1 MNGVGKVPL
10 AKNESGELAAAEAA
24 RALEAAVADAGKLA
38 LSMLNKGVTTWKKE
52 FDSPVTDA
60 DIAVDALLRERL
72 HAVAPDYGWQ
82 SEESGGQSDQA
93 HRRRWVIDPID
104 GTRSFIKKLPDWSIA
119 AALVER
125 GRPIVAV
132 VHAPTTNEMFVAVA
146 GGGAARNGRPIA
158 ASTTPSLSAARLT
171 GPRST
176 IDALLEAGL
185 RFEIVP
191 RIHSLA
197 LRFARVASG
206 EVDVA
211 LASERSR
218 DWDLAAADLL
228 VHEAGGILS
237 TDAGTKLVYDRPD
250 MEHPP
255 LVAAGNALHPI
266 VIASLG
272 KILPRVTA

>member
-24 RALEAAVADAGKLA
+24 RALEAAVAEAGKLA
-38 LSMLNKGVTTWKKE
+38 LSMLSKGVKTWSKE

-72 HAVAPDYGWQ
+72 HTVAPAYGWQ
-82 SEESGGQSDQA
+82 SEESAGRFDHA

-132 VHAPTTNEMFVAVA
+132 VHAPMTDEMFVAVV
-146 GGGAARNGRPIA
+146 GGGAARNGKPIA
-158 ASTTPSLSAARLT
+158 ASTTSLLSAARLT

-176 IDALLEAGL
+176 IDALLEAGV

-228 VHEAGGILS
+228 VHEAGGALS

-255 LVAAGNALHPI
+255 LVAAGNSLHPI
-266 VIASLG
+266 VIASLR
-272 KILPRVTA
+272 KISPRVTA